1 MGYQGRIYQSMEILD
16 ATAIDGDDFMS
27 RVSMFDFLFQ
37 WHKRDSFLKRLIT
50 WDVAWMLY
58 QNVHLI

>member
-37 WHKRDSFLKRLIT
+37 
-50 WDVAWMLY
+50 
-58 QNVHLI
+58 